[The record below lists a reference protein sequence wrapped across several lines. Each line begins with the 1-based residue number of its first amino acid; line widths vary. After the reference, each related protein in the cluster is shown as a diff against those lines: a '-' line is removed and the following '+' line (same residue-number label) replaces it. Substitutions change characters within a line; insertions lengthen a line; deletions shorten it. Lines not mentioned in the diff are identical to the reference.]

1 MHRWTKNVQCELTA
15 LDTPFLMFAR
25 KEESAQ
31 KPSCDRTQISQKFF
45 MSDAEQ
51 IIKKNDLR
59 VLYECIFLTTFF
71 KGCLPPAILK

>member
-1 MHRWTKNVQCELTA
+1 MIKEGCYPNDAQVDQNVQCELTV

-31 KPSCDRTQISQKFF
+31 KPSCDRTLISQFF

-51 IIKKNDLR
+51 IIK
-59 VLYECIFLTTFF
+59 
-71 KGCLPPAILK
+71 